1 MLLPAS
7 GKQCSCGK
15 RRPITTLL
23 RPAASSIRQWHG
35 RSGRSNV
42 TPPSL
47 DSALST
53 GDDRMRGAHGERHG
67 EGSTGRRRTA
77 SHAGGDRPPVHAD
90 STGDDMAAGQRRL
103 DIEDVGDVTVAR
115 FVDKKILDEN
125 NIQVIGTQLYGLI
138 EQDGRRKIVLDF
150 SNVEYLSSAAL
161 GKLITLNNKVKSAKG
176 KLRLCGIR
184 PDIYEV
190 FAITKL
196 NTVFDI
202 KPDRDQALSGF

>member
-1 MLLPAS
+1 VQLA
-7 GKQCSCGK
+7 
-15 RRPITTLL
+15 
-23 RPAASSIRQWHG
+23 
-35 RSGRSNV
+35 
-42 TPPSL
+42 
-47 DSALST
+47 
-53 GDDRMRGAHGERHG
+53 
-67 EGSTGRRRTA
+67 
-77 SHAGGDRPPVHAD
+77 AGGADLPPPRNVIGAGL
-90 STGDDMAAGQRRL
+90 SGSGSRGVKRQDDPMAAGQRRL
-103 DIEDVGDVTVAR
+103 DIEEAGDVTIAR

-125 NIQVIGTQLYGLI
+125 NIQVIGNHLYGLV
-138 EQDGRRKIVLDF
+138 EEDGRKKIVLDF

-202 KPDRDQALSGF
+202 RDDRDQALAGL